1 MKQTGSVKD
10 ELKKQAEEAKDLYI
24 RGKIS
29 QTEAIDRVQPYLN
42 ILNYSIKELERGYGI
57 YIKKQTF
64 ENFMKYKY

>member
-64 ENFMKYKY
+64 EDFMKYKY

>member
-1 MKQTGSVKD
+1 MKYTGTVKD
-10 ELKKQAEEAKDLYI
+10 ELRKQAEEAKDLYI